1 MSIGIVGYGIQG
13 KKRAKLLKS
22 KLKFV
27 YDPFS
32 NNKNIKYLNKNKLN
46 HVDSIFLCV
55 PDKNKIKLIKKFLEL
70 KKNILVEKPLMIS
83 KKEAHEIQKK
93 SSNKNFV
100 YVAYNHRFEP
110 NIINIKKYLDKNI
123 IGRIYK
129 VNILYGNGTSLLVK
143 KSKWKDKGEGVL
155 CDLGSH
161 IIDILLHLFPSY
173 KFNYNIVDRNNF
185 ENKSPDHVFFKS
197 LNTKIKVYCEAS
209 LINWKNKFTI
219 EVYGKKGSIHM
230 DGLCKWGTSK
240 LILRKRKYPSGIPY
254 EKVKK
259 INTKDPTWKKEHYI
273 FENLMG
279 VKGMKK
285 ELRKSLFI
293 TTQLKRLIR
302 QK

>member
-1 MSIGIVGYGIQG
+1 M
-13 KKRAKLLKS
+13 
-22 KLKFV
+22 KFV

-32 NNKNIKYLNKNKLN
+32 NNKNIKHLNKNKLN

-173 KFNYNIVDRNNF
+173 KFSYNIVDRNNF
-185 ENKSPDHVFFKS
+185 EIVDCCVH
-197 LNTKIKVYCEAS
+197 
-209 LINWKNKFTI
+209 
-219 EVYGKKGSIHM
+219 
-230 DGLCKWGTSK
+230 
-240 LILRKRKYPSGIPY
+240 
-254 EKVKK
+254 
-259 INTKDPTWKKEHYI
+259 
-273 FENLMG
+273 
-279 VKGMKK
+279 
-285 ELRKSLFI
+285 
-293 TTQLKRLIR
+293 
-302 QK
+302 